1 MDDRKLFSQ
10 FYSTDTTINEDKPK
24 FRNRLLKYL
33 EDFVNLGWPG
43 DTYRLCRHVM
53 GVDIKKRPR
62 DRVPNQSY
70 YCVEDTF
77 NSVDTPVKDVL
88 DFISVVYDSLVPYV
102 DDKTVSSG
110 ARLEEFIVQVNNI
123 LKEESMC
130 YVLHDNGRV
139 RYYPDEEFHKAI
151 KSTLIL
157 LNKPKYQDI
166 LKLFNEV
173 LDDLYKN
180 RDKESPIHEFFKC
193 IEIFALSLLNDNKF
207 KILNVSSV
215 DKLMNNINDRI
226 DSDSSYAVHDKEA
239 VLNIGGIFSKWVSMC
254 HKYRHGKA
262 DQVNNSVPSE
272 LFNFVFT
279 AGISIF
285 RFLLEVDHKYN
296 IKS

>member
-10 FYSTDTTINEDKPK
+10 FYSTDTTINEDKLK

-43 DTYRLCRHVM
+43 DTYRICRHVM

-70 YCVEDTF
+70 YCVEETF
-77 NSVDTPVKDVL
+77 NTVDTPVNDIL
-88 DFISVVYDSLVPYV
+88 DFISVVYDSLIPYV
-102 DDKTVSSG
+102 DDNKVSSK
-110 ARLEEFIVQVNNI
+110 ARLDEFIVQVNNI
-123 LKEESMC
+123 LQEESMC
-130 YVLHDNGRV
+130 YFLHDNGRV

-207 KILNVSSV
+207 KILNESSV
-215 DKLMNNINDRI
+215 DTLMNKLKNYIGSYGHFCVQRI
-226 DSDSSYAVHDKEA
+226 VDIQAV
-239 VLNIGGIFSKWVSMC
+239 
-254 HKYRHGKA
+254 
-262 DQVNNSVPSE
+262 
-272 LFNFVFT
+272 
-279 AGISIF
+279 
-285 RFLLEVDHKYN
+285 
-296 IKS
+296 